1 MTDAPLT
8 IPVPTVCPRCGTG
21 LAPGLLRCPACRGL
35 VYADV
40 LRELAGRADQAASDA
55 RLADATRLWH
65 EALALLP
72 AEAAQRAPIDAK
84 LHALG
89 ERMERG
95 EGRGVKP
102 PAGPRRGIWAAAG
115 AGLLFLL
122 TRGKLLLLG
131 LTKAGALLSMF
142 AFLGIYWR
150 MWGWALAAG
159 LMVSIYLHELGHVV
173 ALRRY
178 GVPVSAPMFVPGLGA
193 FVRHGLLPT
202 ARIGARVA
210 LAGPA
215 AGLLAALLA
224 LLLHRLTG
232 NGIWAAI
239 AHLGAII
246 NLGNLIPVWQLDGAR
261 AVTPLGGWERAAY
274 AALLA
279 AVAVLLRDPFA
290 GLIAAV
296 TALALPFRGRP
307 GAGDRGAAATAL
319 VVIAGLGAALALG
332 R

>member
-1 MTDAPLT
+1 MTDTPRT

-21 LAPGLLRCPACRGL
+21 LAPGLLRCPACRSL

-40 LRELAGRADQAASDA
+40 LRELAGRADRAAAES
-55 RLADATRLWH
+55 RLADATHLWH

-72 AEAAQRAPIDAK
+72 PDAVQRASIDAK
-84 LHALG
+84 LEGLG

-95 EGRGVKP
+95 EGRAARP
-102 PAGPRRGIWAAAG
+102 MSGPRRGVWAAAG
-115 AGLLFLL
+115 AGLLFLV
-122 TRGKLLLLG
+122 TKGKVLLLG

-142 AFLGIYWR
+142 AFLGLYWR

-159 LMVSIYLHELGHVV
+159 LVVSIYLHELGHVV

-178 GVPVSAPMFVPGLGA
+178 GVPVSAPMFVPGFGA
-193 FVRHGLLPT
+193 FVRHGILPT
-202 ARIGARVA
+202 ARIGSRVA

-215 AGLLAALLA
+215 AGLLAALVA
-224 LLLHRLTG
+224 LLLHRITG
-232 NGIWAAI
+232 NGVWAAI

-261 AVTPLGGWERAAY
+261 AVTPLGGWERGVY
-274 AALLA
+274 AVVLVV
-279 AVAVLLRDPFA
+279 VAVLLRDPFA
-290 GLIAAV
+290 GLIAAATV
-296 TALALPFRGRP
+296 LALPFRGRP
-307 GAGDRGAAATAL
+307 GTGDRGALAYAL
-319 VVIAGLGAALALG
+319 VVISGLGTALAWG